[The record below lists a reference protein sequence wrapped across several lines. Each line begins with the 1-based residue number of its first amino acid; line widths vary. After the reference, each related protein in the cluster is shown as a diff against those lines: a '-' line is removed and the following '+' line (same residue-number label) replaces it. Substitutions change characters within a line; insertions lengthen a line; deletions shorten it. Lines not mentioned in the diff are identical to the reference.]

1 MFSISSKVRQDAG
14 LALRA
19 GFTLVESMVAVSLAL
34 LLSLSTV
41 GVLFMNWNSFQ
52 YNQISNANL
61 TNAQL
66 AMQQLVYGG
75 KSGMWGL
82 KQAMATE
89 TTITRSGTLNA
100 YGNPGWS
107 VAYTLSVV
115 PGAPAMVTT
124 YNPVART
131 IVNNLAGTLATGV
144 TDSYFFISTNNTVR
158 IGVQVESAQGGVVDM
173 VEAEVNFRN

>member
-1 MFSISSKVRQDAG
+1 
-14 LALRA
+14 
-19 GFTLVESMVAVSLAL
+19 
-34 LLSLSTV
+34 
-41 GVLFMNWNSFQ
+41 
-52 YNQISNANL
+52 
-61 TNAQL
+61 
-66 AMQQLVYGG
+66 
-75 KSGMWGL
+75 MWGL

-89 TTITRSGTLNA
+89 TTITRSGTLNS

-124 YNPVART
+124 YDPVAGT
-131 IVNNLAGTLATGV
+131 IVNNRGGTIAAGIS
-144 TDSYFFISTNNTVR
+144 DSYFFISTNNTVR